1 MGVQMSRKCL
11 VVFMSLALAAPTLAH
26 HNYRLKFDDS
36 VEITLEGV
44 VSEVSWANPH
54 ITIYLDVTN
63 DDGEVISWALP
74 TAAPGVAGRNG
85 FSAEVLE
92 AGDKIVIS
100 GWPARDKSLQMR
112 ARLIK
117 LEDGTEF
124 PLHPTDRNRNRNR
137 DRDADREE

>member
-1 MGVQMSRKCL
+1 MNSKSFVVILIL
-11 VVFMSLALAAPTLAH
+11 VLATPALAH
-26 HNYRLKFDDS
+26 HNYRLNFDDS

-63 DDGEVISWALP
+63 DDGEVIKWALP
-74 TAAPGVAGRNG
+74 TAAPGVARRNG
-85 FSAEVLE
+85 LTSEVLE
-92 AGDKIVIS
+92 AGDEIVIS

-112 ARLIK
+112 ARAIT
-117 LEDGTEF
+117 LEDGTDI

-137 DRDADREE
+137 ERDEQ